1 MILFQLRPTEYLF
14 KNYLVYLN
22 LTTLKKKKTN
32 KKNTTRVTSI
42 LQMLNSYTLEKDL
55 NTRGN
60 ATITEKI
67 GFEVV
72 GGIPAKNFP
81 DDARDELK
89 YD

>member
-1 MILFQLRPTEYLF
+1 
-14 KNYLVYLN
+14 
-22 LTTLKKKKTN
+22 
-32 KKNTTRVTSI
+32 
-42 LQMLNSYTLEKDL
+42 MLNSYTLEKDL

-89 YD
+89 YDWNDLS